1 MKVLSPEQNEAT
13 VPTAELNERARLAEA
28 IVRDA
33 GNLAADFYHR
43 RATLPI
49 KSKGVQDFV
58 SEADRACEELIVAA
72 LTRHFP
78 ADGFLGEEGGLRSEG
93 RLTWVVDPID
103 GTDNFLRGIPFWCV
117 SIGLVADRQA
127 LLGYIYNPVAE
138 ELFSAVRGGGA
149 FLDGEA
155 IRVSDT
161 ADIARARVCVGF
173 SYRRP
178 VAPHARVVKALLDAH
193 CEYSRL
199 GSGALG
205 VAYTAAGRF
214 DAYWE
219 HHINAWDVAA
229 GLAIVTE
236 AGGVTNDFLA
246 GDGFARGNEIFA
258 STPAL
263 APKLGPIIETAV
275 AG

>member
-1 MKVLSPEQNEAT
+1 MKVLSPAQNEAL
-13 VPTAELNERARLAEA
+13 VPTAELVERARVCETV
-28 IVRDA
+28 VRDA
-33 GNLAADFYHR
+33 GALAADFYR
-43 RATLPI
+43 RRTALSI
-49 KSKGVQDFV
+49 ERKGVQDLV
-58 SEADRACEELIVAA
+58 SEADRACEEMIVEA
-72 LTRHFP
+72 LTRQFP
-78 ADGFLGEEGGLRSEG
+78 EDGFLGEEGGLRRG
-93 RLTWVVDPID
+93 GKLIWVVDPID

-127 LLGYIYNPVAE
+127 LLGYIYNPVTE

-149 FLDGEA
+149 FLNGDA

-161 ADIARARVCVGF
+161 ADVESARICLGF

-178 VAPHARVVKALLDAH
+178 VAPHARVVNALLAAH

-199 GSGALG
+199 ASGALG

-246 GDGFARGNEIFA
+246 GDGFERGKEIFA
-258 STPAL
+258 STPAI
-263 APKLGPIIETAV
+263 APRLEALIKAAV
-275 AG
+275 G

>member
-1 MKVLSPEQNEAT
+1 MKVPSPAQNEAI
-13 VPTAELNERARLAEA
+13 VPIQEISERVRLADTV
-28 IVRDA
+28 IRDA
-33 GNLAADFYHR
+33 GALAADFYHR
-43 RATLPI
+43 RAALSI
-49 KSKGVQDFV
+49 ERKGVQDFV
-58 SEADRACEELIVAA
+58 SEADRACEKLIVAA
-72 LTRHFP
+72 LTDHFP
-78 ADGFLGEEGGLRSEG
+78 EDGFLGEESGLRSG
-93 RLTWVVDPID
+93 GNLIWVVDPID

-127 LLGYIYNPVAE
+127 LLGYIYNPVTE
-138 ELFSAVRGGGA
+138 ELFSAVKGGGA
-149 FLDGEA
+149 FLNGEA

-161 ADIARARVCVGF
+161 ADVERARICLGF

-229 GLAIVTE
+229 GLAIVSE

-246 GDGFARGNEIFA
+246 GDGMQRGNEIFA

-263 APKLGPIIETAV
+263 APKLRAIIETAL

>member
-1 MKVLSPEQNEAT
+1 LV
-13 VPTAELNERARLAEA
+13 ERASVCETVIRK
-28 IVRDA
+28 A
-33 GNLAADFYHR
+33 GALAADYYSR
-43 RATLPI
+43 RAALSI
-49 KSKGVQDFV
+49 ENKGVQDVV
-58 SEADRACEELIVAA
+58 SEADRNCEELIVAA
-72 LTRHFP
+72 FTRHFP
-78 ADGFLGEEGGLRSEG
+78 QDGFLGEEGGLRSEG
-93 RLTWVVDPID
+93 KLIWVVDPID

-117 SIGLVADRQA
+117 SIGLVADRRA
-127 LLGYIYNPVAE
+127 LLGYIYNPVTE
-138 ELFSAVRGGGA
+138 ELFSAVKGGGA
-149 FLDGEA
+149 FLNGEA

-161 ADIARARVCVGF
+161 ADVERARICLGF

-229 GLAIVTE
+229 GLAIVSE

-246 GDGFARGNEIFA
+246 GDGMQRGNEIFA

-263 APKLGPIIETAV
+263 APKLGAIIETAL

>member
-1 MKVLSPEQNEAT
+1 MKVPSPAQNEPI
-13 VPTAELNERARLAEA
+13 VPAAGLVERARVCETV
-28 IVRDA
+28 IRDA
-33 GNLAADFYHR
+33 GHLAADFYR
-43 RATLPI
+43 RRSTLPI
-49 KSKGVQDFV
+49 QSKGVQDFV
-58 SEADRACEELIVAA
+58 SEADHACEELIVAA
-72 LTRHFP
+72 LTRHFSE
-78 ADGFLGEEGGLRSEG
+78 DGFLGEEGGLRREG
-93 RLTWVVDPID
+93 ELIWVVDPID

-127 LLGYIYNPVAE
+127 LLGYIYNPVTE
-138 ELFSAVRGGGA
+138 ELFSAVKGGGA
-149 FLDGEA
+149 FLNGES
-155 IRVSDT
+155 IGVSDVT
-161 ADIARARVCVGF
+161 EIERARVCLGF

-178 VAPHARVVKALLDAH
+178 VAPHARVVKALLDAQV
-193 CEYSRL
+193 EYSRL

-229 GLAIVTE
+229 GLAIVAE
-236 AGGVTNDFLA
+236 AGGLTNDFLA
-246 GDGFARGNEIFA
+246 GDGFERGNEIFA

-263 APKLGPIIETAV
+263 APKLGHLIEAAI

>member
-1 MKVLSPEQNEAT
+1 MTVPSPAQNEAI
-13 VPTAELNERARLAEA
+13 VPVAEISERARLAETV
-28 IVRDA
+28 IRKA
-33 GNLAADFYHR
+33 GALAADYYSR
-43 RATLPI
+43 RAALSI
-49 KSKGVQDFV
+49 ENKGVQDVV
-58 SEADRACEELIVAA
+58 SEADRNCEELIVAA

-78 ADGFLGEEGGLRSEG
+78 EDGFLGEEGGLRSEG
-93 RLTWVVDPID
+93 KLIWVVDPID

-127 LLGYIYNPVAE
+127 LLGYIYNPVTE
-138 ELFSAVRGGGA
+138 ELFSAVKGGGA
-149 FLDGEA
+149 FLNGEA

-161 ADIARARVCVGF
+161 ADVERARICLGF

-214 DAYWE
+214 DSYWE

-229 GLAIVTE
+229 GLAIVSE

-246 GDGFARGNEIFA
+246 GDGMQRGNEIFA

-263 APKLGPIIETAV
+263 APKLRAIIETAL